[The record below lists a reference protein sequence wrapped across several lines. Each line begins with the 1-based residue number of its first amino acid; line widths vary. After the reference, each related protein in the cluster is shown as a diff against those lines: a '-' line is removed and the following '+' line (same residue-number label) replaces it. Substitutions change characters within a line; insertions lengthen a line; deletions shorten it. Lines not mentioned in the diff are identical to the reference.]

1 MKKLLSLFLS
11 VLCATF
17 ANAQYVAPSEGVFR
31 IVNAEYN
38 AALTEYHASNTLY
51 GSEIGE
57 NLDFKQLWILK
68 KSENYYT
75 LQNAYTQKYIQTGN
89 NVKEQPYWTGDEPKN
104 FKIVLNPSKGDDTY
118 NIWDSTIGN
127 EGLHSKGMGER
138 VVKWKTESEKAATE
152 WRFLPVEV
160 SEEELK
166 KAQQEYA
173 EYVAKEEAFREKHSY
188 FSANIET
195 FEQTL
200 EKYFD
205 DAACTSLKIAYASMD
220 ENALRSAMTADA
232 LPETL
237 IDMAVKIKSGD
248 WSEPNDNPEKLG
260 WESNYAKKFRVQM
273 IEPHSIAGE
282 ITTWFGINAHSN
294 MDNPTGL
301 YANIHEFLFVF
312 VEGEIK
318 EGSELWVTWLN
329 GHSKMPNYDNGY
341 SNGIQLKS
349 GLNIIPIY
357 SDGSAIFFNYLVH
370 TYDRMFHKF
379 PNKLSD
385 FDDLKIHVEG
395 GHINGYYN
403 AHGDMLYTADTD
415 ADWEYYEER
424 ANLRNITVLGKYQV
438 LQFELNDVTYDEF
451 DKEGNWKATHT
462 DRGMAKLFP
471 DQLPDTLPQN
481 QRINAI
487 VEAWDRIMLS
497 QLITFGVANQE
508 LLDSINEVYPRW
520 DGKWK
525 NKGDIYNYEGYADFC
540 EGRDYSDY
548 FNHRGLAYGVTVNYM
563 FASWDYCGYHVNTT
577 ESILTKIATESGSA
591 WGPGHEIGHQHQG
604 IFTLNGQ
611 MEVTNNLFANISAW
625 YMGMG
630 TSRVNGTDGNLAH
643 VYDAFRNNGDLY
655 DNNIWA
661 ITQMYYRLWLYYH
674 RAGNNT
680 QFYPRLFELL
690 RQTPMNRQYYQQ
702 GKDGLLR
709 FYRHCCD
716 AAEEDLTEF
725 FRAYGFFRVM
735 DHRFVGDY
743 SNSEYIQSQEDID
756 EAIAAVKAK
765 NYPINNLPLFINDCV
780 NEVTY
785 SHDGKTE
792 RNYWDKETGDKKN
805 ADVGMYTDFLN
816 KTPVT
821 GKYVYS
827 LVKMAL
833 TKITI
838 EAEEGA
844 DGAVG
849 FALYDN
855 ESGEILAFSN
865 NYSFYLTKEAE
876 SKLRSEKA
884 TLVAVAA
891 DGNDVEVM
899 NKALQGTPEEQLELL
914 KKAHELAKKYLAKS
928 DTTGTKV
935 GYLIPDSVVEFVEMV
950 AKIDTIIATND
961 DTQGSFGGW
970 YAALDAMTAATLA
983 NSSAHVPMTPNNFYS
998 IALSGTDRYLCNI
1011 VSGLAAELK
1020 KDEKVPNNMQWRFI
1034 EAQKE
1039 GTFYIQHRE
1048 TGNYI
1053 SEIASNSRVRA
1064 KSKNSADAIA
1074 FTLVVDVPGELY
1086 IQRADNDAVRIYN
1099 NSNNQASAGNQNGDN
1114 AKWRIWLED
1123 DMLALPETST
1133 DELLAVYYIQ
1143 RTDNNEYAYKISGRD
1158 GGGRLGSGMFNDHND
1173 YGYWFY
1179 FQQGSQEG
1187 KYTIYNYNLDDK
1199 KRYPVTSD
1207 AEGNLYANVH
1217 AETVPEFTIDFNEDS
1232 TAITIVGDEGYWD
1245 IVQSSATRRDFVV
1258 QQPENNTT
1266 WKVQY
1271 IRTISLTDEP
1281 LESITLS
1288 KKEAEIL
1295 EGESITLTVTE
1306 TAPDFAIDHS
1316 VVWSSSDTEIAT
1328 VDAEGNVTAIKEGT
1342 AIIKATANDGGGAE
1356 ATCQVTVQSKLLKT
1370 LSMSKKSS
1378 TIYEGDS
1385 ITLTVKTAP
1394 SYAVDHSVTW
1404 SSNNTEVATVD
1415 ANGKVKAIT
1424 EGTAVIT
1431 ATANDGSG
1439 LSATCKVTV
1448 KKKNTG
1454 IYTTEKTNLS
1464 VKSQG
1469 GIITI
1474 DGVVEGTVVS
1484 VYNTVGSLVATAI
1497 ATENTVTLN
1506 TGITD
1511 RVVIVK
1517 VGEHNMKVAL

>member
-1 MKKLLSLFLS
+1 MKKKLQLLVLS

-17 ANAQYVAPSEGVFR
+17 ASAQYVAPSEGVFR
-31 IVNAEYN
+31 IVNMEYD
-38 AALTEYHASNTLY
+38 AALTEDFVSNTLRCAT
-51 GSEIGE
+51 IGDATDYE
-57 NLDFKQLWILK
+57 QLWILK
-68 KSENYYT
+68 GSGDYYT
-75 LQNAYTQKYIQTGN
+75 IQNVFTGRYVQN
-89 NVKEQPYWTGDEPKN
+89 GNPGGESNPYWTGNNSKQ
-104 FKIVLNPSKGDDTY
+104 FSFSLNTNKGENVY
-118 NIWDSTIGN
+118 NIWDNGGGSGF
-127 EGLHSKGMGER
+127 HSKGPDGIVMR
-138 VVKWKTESEKAATE
+138 YRSESEKNATE
-152 WRFLPVEV
+152 WRFVKVEV
-160 SEEELK
+160 DDAAVALAHE
-166 KAQQEYA
+166 QYA
-173 EYVAKEEAFREKHSY
+173 EFCKIQEKQNDY
-188 FSANIET
+188 ATALTEVF
-195 FEQTL
+195 
-200 EKYFD
+200 K
-205 DAACTSLKIAYASMD
+205 DAACTVLKANYAAMSDD
-220 ENALRSAMTADA
+220 ELKTALASK
-232 LPETL
+232 LPEPL
-237 IDMAVKIKSGD
+237 VNMAVKVKNNVWD
-248 WSEPNDNPEKLG
+248 EENANSEKPG
-260 WESNYAKKFRVQM
+260 WDSEYAKKFRVQL

-282 ITTWFGINAHSN
+282 ITSWFRNNAHSN
-294 MDNPTGL
+294 MDNPTGI
-301 YANIHEFLFVF
+301 YANKLEVAYIM
-312 VEGEIK
+312 VEGEIE
-318 EGSELWVTWLN
+318 EGAELWATWLN
-329 GHSKMPNYDNGY
+329 GHNKMPNYNNGY
-341 SNGIQLKS
+341 SNGVRLNT
-349 GLNIIPIY
+349 GLNVIPFGA
-357 SDGSAIFFNYLVH
+357 DGSAIYINYLVH
-370 TYDRMFHKF
+370 TYDKTRHEF
-379 PNKLSD
+379 PYKLSE
-385 FDDLKIHVEG
+385 FKDLKVHIEG
-395 GHINGYYN
+395 GHINSYYN
-403 AHGDMLYTADTD
+403 AYGDALYAADNDET
-415 ADWEYYEER
+415 WMYYEER

-438 LQFELNDVTYDEF
+438 LQFELNDVPITYTDE
-451 DKEGNWKATHT
+451 KTGETSIVSE
-462 DRGMAKLFP
+462 RGLAKLFP
-471 DQLPDTLPQN
+471 EELPTTLPEG

-497 QLITFGVANQE
+497 ELITLGVASKEQVDAMNK
-508 LLDSINEVYPRW
+508 LYPRW
-520 DGKWK
+520 DGKWE
-525 NKGDIYNYEGYADFC
+525 NTAEMYDYTGYAEFC
-540 EGRDYSDY
+540 KGIDYSEY
-548 FNHRGLAYGVTVNYM
+548 YNHRGLAFGTTSGYMYG
-563 FASWDYCGYHVNTT
+563 SWDHCGYHINTT
-577 ESILTKIATESGSA
+577 SSILTQIATQGGAA

-604 IFTLNGQ
+604 IFNLNGLT
-611 MEVTNNLFANISAW
+611 EVTNNLFSNIAVW
-625 YMGMG
+625 YMGFG
-630 TSRVNGTDGNLAH
+630 TSRINGAEGNLAH
-643 VYDAFRNNGDLY
+643 VYDTFRTGNDFFG
-655 DNNIWA
+655 NNIWA
-661 ITQMYYRLWLYYH
+661 LTHMYYRLWLYYH
-674 RAGNNT
+674 RAGNDT
-680 QFYPRLFELL
+680 QFYPKLFELL
-690 RQTPMNRQYYQQ
+690 RQTPMADRTYNQM
-702 GKDGLLR
+702 GKNTILH
-709 FYRHCCD
+709 FYKLCCE
-716 AAEEDLTEF
+716 AAGEDLTEF
-725 FRAYGFFRVM
+725 FRAYGFFHVLDKRY
-735 DHRFVGDY
+735 VGDY
-743 SNSEYIQSQEDID
+743 ANSEYTQTQDDIN

-765 NYPINNLPLFINDCV
+765 EYPINNLPLFINDCV
-780 NEVTY
+780 KEETY
-785 SHDGKTE
+785 SHDGKTP
-792 RNYWDKETGDKKN
+792 RYYWDNETKNEKN
-805 ADVGMYTDFLN
+805 AKVGMYTDYLN
-816 KTPVT
+816 KTPIT

-833 TKITI
+833 SKITI
-838 EAEEGA
+838 EAEKGA

-849 FALYDN
+849 FAIYDN

-891 DGNDVEVM
+891 DGNDVEIV

-914 KKAHELAKKYLAKS
+914 KGAHELAKEYLAKS
-928 DTTGTKV
+928 DTTGTKI
-935 GYLIPDSVVEFVEMV
+935 GYLIPDSVVEFIEMV

-970 YAALDAMTAATLA
+970 YAALDAMTTSTLA
-983 NSSAHVPMTPNNFYS
+983 NSSARVPMTPNNFYS

-1011 VSGLAAELK
+1011 ASGLATELK
-1020 KDEKVPNNMQWRFI
+1020 KGEKVPNNMQWRFI

-1232 TAITIVGDEGYWD
+1232 TAITIVGDAGYWD

-1370 LSMSKKSS
+1370 LSMSKTSS

-1517 VGEHNMKVAL
+1517 VGEHNIKVAL